1 MIIAIAFLTNGIKA
15 GPVDQSMMV
24 MFETEIIDRKPSHL
38 GTLKPMMQAKLELT
52 LVEKVSV
59 LLHVTKLELGA
70 GRDGIAQSP
79 IQTVPIVV
87 VDLPTIANVPLP
99 VHKQLVIK
107 RQVPRTLSNYGRV
120 KRNGDGQRISEA
132 GSKVL
137 AFDPPLLESET
148 MSK

>member
-1 MIIAIAFLTNGIKA
+1 
-15 GPVDQSMMV
+15 MV
-24 MFETEIIDRKPSHL
+24 MFETEIIDRNPSHL

-59 LLHVTKLELGA
+59 LLHIAKLESGA
-70 GRDGIAQSP
+70 SGDGVAYGA
-79 IQTVPIVV
+79 IQTIAIVV
-87 VDLPTIANVPLP
+87 VDLPAIANIALSID
-99 VHKQLVIK
+99 KQLIIK
-107 RQVPRTLSNYGRV
+107 RQVPRTLRNLGRV
-120 KRNGDGQRISEA
+120 QWNGDGQRISEA

>member
-1 MIIAIAFLTNGIKA
+1 
-15 GPVDQSMMV
+15 MMV
-24 MFETEIIDRKPSHL
+24 MFETEIIDRNPSHL

-59 LLHVTKLELGA
+59 LLHIAKLESGA
-70 GRDGIAQSP
+70 SGDGVAYGA
-79 IQTVPIVV
+79 IQTIAIVV
-87 VDLPTIANVPLP
+87 VDLPAIANIALSID
-99 VHKQLVIK
+99 KQLIIK
-107 RQVPRTLSNYGRV
+107 RQVPRTLRNLGRV
-120 KRNGDGQRISEA
+120 QWNGDGQRISEA

>member
-1 MIIAIAFLTNGIKA
+1 MEGKSDDVSA
-15 GPVDQSMMV
+15 
-24 MFETEIIDRKPSHL
+24 
-38 GTLKPMMQAKLELT
+38 LKPVMQTELELSF
-52 LVEKVSV
+52 VKKVRM

-70 GRDGIAQSP
+70 SGDGIAQSP

-87 VDLPTIANVPLP
+87 VDLPAIANIALSID
-99 VHKQLVIK
+99 KQLIIK
-107 RQVPRTLSNYGRV
+107 RQVPRTLRNLGRV
-120 KRNGDGQRISEA
+120 QWNGDGQRISEA

>member
-1 MIIAIAFLTNGIKA
+1 VLLEADIMEGKSDDVSA
-15 GPVDQSMMV
+15 
-24 MFETEIIDRKPSHL
+24 
-38 GTLKPMMQAKLELT
+38 LKPVMQTELELSF
-52 LVEKVSV
+52 VKKVRM

-70 GRDGIAQSP
+70 SGDGIAQSP

-137 AFDPPLLESET
+137 TFDPPLLESET

>member
-1 MIIAIAFLTNGIKA
+1 MEGKSDDVSA
-15 GPVDQSMMV
+15 
-24 MFETEIIDRKPSHL
+24 
-38 GTLKPMMQAKLELT
+38 LKPVMQTELELSF
-52 LVEKVSV
+52 VKKVRM

-70 GRDGIAQSP
+70 SGDGLAQSP

-99 VHKQLVIK
+99 VHKQFVIK

-137 AFDPPLLESET
+137 TFDPPLLESET

>member
-1 MIIAIAFLTNGIKA
+1 MEGKSDDVSA
-15 GPVDQSMMV
+15 
-24 MFETEIIDRKPSHL
+24 
-38 GTLKPMMQAKLELT
+38 LKPVMQTELELSF
-52 LVEKVSV
+52 VKKVRV

-107 RQVPRTLSNYGRV
+107 RQVPRTLRHLGRV
-120 KRNGDGQRISEA
+120 QWNGDGQRISER
-132 GSKVL
+132 VL
-137 AFDPPLLESET
+137 KSWPSTHLCSNLKRCRSSTLSPSRCGIRAS
-148 MSK
+148 

>member
-1 MIIAIAFLTNGIKA
+1 VLLEADIMEGKSDDVSA
-15 GPVDQSMMV
+15 
-24 MFETEIIDRKPSHL
+24 
-38 GTLKPMMQAKLELT
+38 LKPVMQTELELSF
-52 LVEKVSV
+52 VKKVRM

-70 GRDGIAQSP
+70 SGDGIAQSP